1 MAGPTGPSQ
10 KHSPRASRSSGSEK
24 PELRYLAIGRVV
36 RAHGLKG
43 EISVTVMTEFPE
55 RFEITE
61 QVYLGDQ
68 VEATPYQLESY
79 RWHKDNVL
87 LTLAGITNRDEA
99 ETLRGQLVQ
108 VPVEE
113 AMPLPDGA
121 YYHYQLVGLEV
132 VTTTGERLGVLREVM
147 ETGANDVYV
156 VDNDGKEIL
165 LPAIAD
171 VVKSIDM
178 EKGRIVVEVI
188 EGLI

>member
-10 KHSPRASRSSGSEK
+10 KYSPRSSRSSGSEK
-24 PELRYLAIGRVV
+24 PELRYLAIGKVV

-55 RFEITE
+55 RFEVTE

-68 VEATPYQLESY
+68 FEATPYQLESY

-87 LTLAGITNRDEA
+87 LTLSGITNRDEA
-99 ETLRGQLVQ
+99 EALKGQLVQ

-113 AMPLPDGA
+113 AMPLPDGV
-121 YYHYQLVGLEV
+121 YYHYQLVGLEI
-132 VTTTGERLGVLREVM
+132 VTTTGERLGVLSDVM

-156 VDNDGKEIL
+156 VDSEGKETL

>member
-1 MAGPTGPSQ
+1 MAGSAGSSQ
-10 KHSPRASRSSGSEK
+10 KHSQSSTRSSGSEK

-36 RAHGLKG
+36 RAHGLNG
-43 EISVTVMTEFPE
+43 EISVAVMTEFPE
-55 RFEITE
+55 RFEITK

-68 VEATPYQLESY
+68 FEAIPYPLKSY

-87 LTLAGITNRDEA
+87 LTLAGITNRNKA
-99 ETLRGQLVQ
+99 ETLKGQLVQ

-113 AMPLPDGA
+113 AIPLPDGV
-121 YYHYQLVGLEV
+121 YYQYQLIGLEV
-132 VTTTGERLGVLREVM
+132 FTTLGVRLGVLAEVM

-156 VDNDGKEIL
+156 VKEKGQEIL

-171 VVKSIDM
+171 VVKSVDM
-178 EKGRIVVEVI
+178 VKGRMVIKVI

>member
-1 MAGPTGPSQ
+1 VAGTTRPSQ
-10 KHSPRASRSSGSEK
+10 THRQRSPRSSGSEK

-43 EISVTVMTEFPE
+43 EISVAVMTEFPE
-55 RFEITE
+55 RFETTK

-68 VEATPYQLESY
+68 CEAIPYQLKSY

-87 LTLAGITNRDEA
+87 LTLTGIANRNQA
-99 ETLRGQLVQ
+99 ESLKGQLVQ
-108 VPVEE
+108 VPIEE
-113 AMPLPDGA
+113 AMPLPDGV

-132 VTTTGERLGVLREVM
+132 VTTTGERLGILSEVL

-156 VDNDGKEIL
+156 VDNDGQELL
-165 LPAIAD
+165 LPAIAE
-171 VVKSIDM
+171 VVRSIDLEEAQM
-178 EKGRIVVEVI
+178 VVEVI

>member
-1 MAGPTGPSQ
+1 MAGPAGPSQ
-10 KHSPRASRSSGSEK
+10 KHSPGSSRSSGSEK

-43 EISVTVMTEFPE
+43 EISVKVMTEFPE
-55 RFEITE
+55 RFEITK

-68 VEATPYQLESY
+68 LEATPYPLESY

-87 LTLAGITNRDEA
+87 LTLAGITNRNEA
-99 ETLRGQLVQ
+99 ETLKGQLVQ
-108 VPVEE
+108 VPIEE
-113 AMPLPDGA
+113 AMPLPDGV

-132 VTTTGERLGVLREVM
+132 VTITGERLGVLSEVM

-156 VDNDGKEIL
+156 IDNEGKEIL

-171 VVKSIDM
+171 VIKSIDM
-178 EKGRIVVEVI
+178 EEGRIVVEVI

>member
-1 MAGPTGPSQ
+1 MAGPAGPSQ
-10 KHSPRASRSSGSEK
+10 EHSQRSSRSSGSEK

-43 EISVTVMTEFPE
+43 EISVAVMTEFPE

-68 VEATPYQLESY
+68 FEATPYSLKSY

-87 LTLAGITNRDEA
+87 LTLTGITNRNQA
-99 ETLRGQLVQ
+99 ESLKGQLVQ
-108 VPVEE
+108 VPIEE
-113 AMPLPDGA
+113 AMPLPDGV

-132 VTTTGERLGVLREVM
+132 VTTTGERLGILSDVM

-156 VDNDGKEIL
+156 VDKEGQELL
-165 LPAIAD
+165 LPAITD
-171 VVKSIDM
+171 VVKSIDL
-178 EKGRIVVEVI
+178 EKAQMVVEVI